1 MAQEVAYGLRATER
15 HNVNTLSA
23 KISITSLG
31 ERLERDPVAGPP
43 DKHNGAQVGGRRERS
58 SCRSVHISYLDSVR
72 RRRCMAYEELKQR
85 QSVMWGRGPYQR
97 ITETIT
103 DIHEVVVERLAP
115 ESGDRWLDLACG
127 TGAVAE
133 RACAA
138 GAQVT
143 GLDLAPVLIETAK
156 ERAAELGLEIEYVVG
171 DLERLE
177 FPDASFDKV
186 SSTCG
191 IMFAPDHEAAAR
203 ELARVTAPGGR
214 IALANWTPT
223 GGLAKMFK
231 VMAPYQ
237 PAPPPSS
244 PFDWGDERRVRELLG
259 EWFELELE
267 EHVSTLRV
275 PSGEAYWELFSTS
288 YGPTKVLADS
298 LGDRREE
305 LHRDWVD
312 FFETNYR
319 VDGEIAHTRE
329 YLLVLGR
336 RR

>member
-1 MAQEVAYGLRATER
+1 
-15 HNVNTLSA
+15 
-23 KISITSLG
+23 
-31 ERLERDPVAGPP
+31 
-43 DKHNGAQVGGRRERS
+43 VG
-58 SCRSVHISYLDSVR
+58 YD
-72 RRRCMAYEELKQR
+72 ELKER
-85 QSVMWGRGPYQR
+85 QSVMWGTGPYQR

-103 DIHEVVVERLAP
+103 DIHEVVVERLVPAR
-115 ESGDRWLDLACG
+115 GDVWLDLACG

-133 RACAA
+133 RAAAA
-138 GAQVT
+138 GARAT

-156 ERAAELGLEIEYVVG
+156 ERAAERGLEIEYVVG
-171 DLERLE
+171 DVERLV
-177 FPDASFDKV
+177 FPDTSFDKV

-191 IMFAPDHEAAAR
+191 IMFSPDHEAAAR
-203 ELARVTAPGGR
+203 ELARVTKPGGR

-244 PFDWGDERRVRELLG
+244 PFDWGDEGRVRELLG
-259 EWFELELE
+259 ESFDLELE
-267 EHVSTLRV
+267 ERVSTLRV

-305 LHRDWVD
+305 LHRDWVE
-312 FFETNYR
+312 FFETNYKT
-319 VDGEIAHTRE
+319 DGEIVHTRE
-329 YLLVLGR
+329 YLLVLGTR
-336 RR
+336 R